1 MSRCYNCFQEWNNP
15 DVRTCP
21 HCDYDPATDQNK
33 YPFALGH
40 GSVLAGQYITGRV
53 LGQGGFGITYLALDN
68 QSGARVAIKEFM
80 PESMAVRAAGT
91 PQITV
96 YTGQRQENFRYGME
110 RFLDEAKVL
119 AKFQDN
125 PNIVGVRSYFEENG
139 TAYFVMEY
147 VEGISFKTYIQNEG
161 GRVPW
166 EEAVRILT
174 PVMDALGSVHKEGI
188 IHRDVTPDNIFL
200 TADGQVKLLDFG
212 SARYSLG
219 DKSRSLDVVLKAGYA
234 PKEQYTRRGKQGP
247 YTDVYS
253 LAACMYSAVTG
264 YLPPE
269 SLDRADEDDL
279 VLPSTRGI
287 KIPQA
292 VEDVILHGPEVQP
305 SDRYQTMGEFHSAL
319 SKAVEKHAPDEDHIP
334 VPLSAPVSVPP
345 EKGKATQDKAVPHS
359 DTGETPQDDGSDVK
373 RTFRFPKWTWGA
385 AACSAVVLCTLAVS
399 GMFPNGKNAPINE
412 NSSADQSGIP
422 PQYSVGDS
430 SGDQPDNSIIALPP
444 NSMIASGSQPED
456 NPDSSSSEPQV
467 NNTKPGD
474 TNNASSEIPEPSKT
488 QSSDDP
494 ENKNPSVQDAPKP
507 AESTPSQKDLQT
519 KADTYAKSGDWENAA
534 EQYRLMKT
542 YGYLSG
548 SALSKK
554 LLQLGN
560 SAQKARGSRDDANAV
575 AALDLYQEAYRLGNM
590 QAAVSIG
597 RCYDDGIGVKRDEGT
612 AVQYYIEAANAGIP
626 DGMHNLGFCY
636 MDGRVVEKN
645 EELGVQWMTKSFEAG
660 NVYSAYTLGIT
671 LQQAG
676 QKELGFEWYLK
687 GAQAGDVWCMEN
699 LGLCY
704 QHGWGVEQDSEQEI
718 YWLERFLKECS
729 PAPWNKDDIQ
739 KRLNKLYEERGG

>member
-1 MSRCYNCFQEWNNP
+1 MNRCYNCFQEWSGQ
-15 DVRTCP
+15 DVGACP
-21 HCDYDPATDQNK
+21 YCKYDSASEQGK
-33 YPFALGH
+33 YPFALAH

-125 PNIVGVRSYFEENG
+125 TNIVGVRSYFEENG

-174 PVMDALGSVHKEGI
+174 PVMDALGAVHKEGI

-292 VEDVILHGPEVQP
+292 VEDVILHGLEVQP

-319 SKAVEKHAPDEDHIP
+319 SKAVEENTPAEDHIP
-334 VPLSAPVSVPP
+334 VPPPAPISVLP
-345 EKGKATQDKAVPHS
+345 EKEKAAQDKTVPHS
-359 DTGETPQDDGSDVK
+359 DAGETSQDDGSDSK
-373 RTFRFPKWTWGA
+373 RMFRFPKWTWGA
-385 AACSAVVLCTLAVS
+385 AACLAVVLCILAVS
-399 GMFPNGKNAPINE
+399 GMFPNGKNASVNE

-422 PQYSVGDS
+422 PQYSIGDS
-430 SGDQPDNSIIALPP
+430 GIDQPDNSVITLPP
-444 NSMIASGSQPED
+444 NSMIASGSQPEY
-456 NPDSSSSEPQV
+456 NPDSSSSEPLITEPDNKSSV
-467 NNTKPGD
+467 
-474 TNNASSEIPEPSKT
+474 SSETDKPSKM
-488 QSSDDP
+488 QSSDGP
-494 ENKNPSVQDAPKP
+494 ENKNPAVQDAPKP
-507 AESTPSQKDLQT
+507 AEATPSQKDLQT
-519 KADTYAKSGDWENAA
+519 KADTYEKSGDWENAA

-554 LLQLGN
+554 LLQLGK

-597 RCYDDGIGVKRDEGT
+597 RCYDDGVGVKRDEDT

-636 MDGRVVEKN
+636 MEGRVVEKN
-645 EELGVQWMTKSFEAG
+645 EDLGVQWMTKSFEAG

-671 LQQAG
+671 LQNAG
-676 QKELGFEWYLK
+676 RKELGFEWYLK

-704 QHGWGVEQDSEQEI
+704 QHGWGVEKDSEQEI

>member
-1 MSRCYNCFQEWNNP
+1 M
-15 DVRTCP
+15 
-21 HCDYDPATDQNK
+21 
-33 YPFALGH
+33 
-40 GSVLAGQYITGRV
+40 
-53 LGQGGFGITYLALDN
+53 
-68 QSGARVAIKEFM
+68 
-80 PESMAVRAAGT
+80 
-91 PQITV
+91 
-96 YTGQRQENFRYGME
+96 
-110 RFLDEAKVL
+110 
-119 AKFQDN
+119 
-125 PNIVGVRSYFEENG
+125 
-139 TAYFVMEY
+139 
-147 VEGISFKTYIQNEG
+147 
-161 GRVPW
+161 
-166 EEAVRILT
+166 
-174 PVMDALGSVHKEGI
+174 
-188 IHRDVTPDNIFL
+188 
-200 TADGQVKLLDFG
+200 
-212 SARYSLG
+212 
-219 DKSRSLDVVLKAGYA
+219 
-234 PKEQYTRRGKQGP
+234 
-247 YTDVYS
+247 
-253 LAACMYSAVTG
+253 
-264 YLPPE
+264 
-269 SLDRADEDDL
+269 
-279 VLPSTRGI
+279 
-287 KIPQA
+287 
-292 VEDVILHGPEVQP
+292 
-305 SDRYQTMGEFHSAL
+305 
-319 SKAVEKHAPDEDHIP
+319 
-334 VPLSAPVSVPP
+334 
-345 EKGKATQDKAVPHS
+345 
-359 DTGETPQDDGSDVK
+359 
-373 RTFRFPKWTWGA
+373 
-385 AACSAVVLCTLAVS
+385 
-399 GMFPNGKNAPINE
+399 
-412 NSSADQSGIP
+412 
-422 PQYSVGDS
+422 
-430 SGDQPDNSIIALPP
+430 
-444 NSMIASGSQPED
+444 
-456 NPDSSSSEPQV
+456 
-467 NNTKPGD
+467 
-474 TNNASSEIPEPSKT
+474 
-488 QSSDDP
+488 
-494 ENKNPSVQDAPKP
+494 
-507 AESTPSQKDLQT
+507 QT